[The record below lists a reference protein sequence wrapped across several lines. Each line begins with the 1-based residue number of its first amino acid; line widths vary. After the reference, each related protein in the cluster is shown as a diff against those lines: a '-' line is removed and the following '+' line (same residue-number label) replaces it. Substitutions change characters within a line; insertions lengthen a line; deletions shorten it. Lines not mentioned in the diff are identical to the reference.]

1 MAAIDLQQH
10 ALLGHP
16 FTAHPVFGG
25 AVLPGAGQT
34 VAVEETAYRLPA
46 QVNSLPFRQGLRWFY
61 CYDDAV
67 FGPPLL
73 GQGLCA
79 RGRPTYVPGRS
90 TPAWGKAWT
99 FLPPPSAIGWTSARA
114 GRVR

>member
-46 QVNSLPFRQGLRWFY
+46 QVNSLPFRQ
-61 CYDDAV
+61 D
-67 FGPPLL
+67 L
-73 GQGLCA
+73 GQVAVVEAG
-79 RGRPTYVPGRS
+79 VF
-90 TPAWGKAWT
+90 PAGQDDCGASVV
-99 FLPPPSAIGWTSARA
+99 LG
-114 GRVR
+114 V